1 MGVIAGAVADM
12 AQVMAKGGMA
22 GAIGIAA
29 GADAGVARGTVPGT
43 AGRKVL
49 FCCQY
54 CAAWSGAGLLLGVK
68 VLKVAGGT
76 AVGIPVTAAAGI
88 AMVGMGAR
96 AVVQVSFGLKTLV
109 GPLAMRSNTTL
120 DSTLPKSR
128 VAHES
133 STPEEASSFGRE
145 GDVS

>member
-1 MGVIAGAVADM
+1 MGLIAGATADI
-12 AQVMAKGGMA
+12 AQVVMARGCMA
-22 GAIGIAA
+22 GAIDIAA
-29 GADAGVARGTVPGT
+29 GADAGAARGTVPGT

-54 CAAWSGAGLLLGVK
+54 GAAWRGAGLLLGVK
-68 VLKVAGGT
+68 VLKAGA

-88 AMVGMGAR
+88 ATVGMGWGTGVR
-96 AVVQVSFGLKTLV
+96 AVSFGLKTLV
-109 GPLAMRSNTTL
+109 GPLAIRSNTTL